1 MGQKELRIIETLE
14 PVMSSHRLVVDERLI
29 NKDYSTAET
38 DIKYSLFYQM
48 TRITKDRGA
57 LVHDDRLDA
66 VEGAVRYWTK
76 SMARDNDKANLQ
88 HRDGLLKLDL
98 KNFMSHNMGKGSKPA
113 AANWMGQSAGT
124 HYR

>member
-1 MGQKELRIIETLE
+1 MT
-14 PVMSSHRLVVDERLI
+14 SHRLVVDQALI
-29 NKDYSTAET
+29 EQDYKTAET

-76 SMARDNDKANLQ
+76 AMARDNEKANAQ
-88 HRDGLLKLDL
+88 HRSTLLARDL
-98 KNFMSHNMGKGSKPA
+98 KNFMQHVFPVLGRPQAPNWKNGSA
-113 AANWMGQSAGT
+113 AS
-124 HYR
+124 RR